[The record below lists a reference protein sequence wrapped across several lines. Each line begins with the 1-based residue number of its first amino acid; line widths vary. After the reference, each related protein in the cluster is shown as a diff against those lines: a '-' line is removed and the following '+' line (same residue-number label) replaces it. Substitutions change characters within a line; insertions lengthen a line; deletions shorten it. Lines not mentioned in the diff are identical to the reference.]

1 MFWNLSQAPVGSC
14 KCLRFSKS
22 FLAILTCQ
30 IIMGDRV
37 WTFWTQLN
45 VCYGQK
51 LIIWENPVV
60 VKLHSH
66 SVRCIQPTVF
76 SLIPNQHQP
85 AATSQPA
92 VIFSRNKSAPASGHS
107 TANRVNI
114 YKPLRTN
121 TLQTE
126 SPPTELCI
134 TDYTILHPL
143 LARIYTAVVAV
154 G

>member
-1 MFWNLSQAPVGSC
+1 MFRNLSQAPIGSC
-14 KCLRFSKS
+14 KFLRFSKS

-76 SLIPNQHQP
+76 SLIPNQHQ
-85 AATSQPA
+85 TA
-92 VIFSRNKSAPASGHS
+92 VFFSHNKSAPATSHS